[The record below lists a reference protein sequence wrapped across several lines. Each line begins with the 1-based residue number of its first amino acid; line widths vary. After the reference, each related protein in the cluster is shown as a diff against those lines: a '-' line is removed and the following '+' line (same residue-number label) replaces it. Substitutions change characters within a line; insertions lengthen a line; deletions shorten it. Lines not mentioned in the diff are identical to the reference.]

1 MLVMFFYLCDR
12 CVYFLQINQRQC
24 VSKLK
29 PHGKRVIVEN
39 YRIHIAINSGF
50 NWAIDNNTINNL
62 KRGSW
67 AIEFKLR

>member
-50 NWAIDNNTINNL
+50 N
-62 KRGSW
+62 
-67 AIEFKLR
+67 